1 MAERLGAVLPTVLK
15 QVAVRQRAL
24 ASVQRRWRT
33 LVGRAL
39 AEHSRPVSLR
49 RGRLVVHVDYPGD
62 SFALSFE
69 RARLLKRLKQQTAG
83 DVDELVIRAGE
94 VSGRTASGPPPR
106 RASKR
111 RPGSHI

>member
-1 MAERLGAVLPTVLK
+1 MAERLSAVLSTVLR
-15 QVAVRQRAL
+15 QVATRQRAL

-33 LVGRAL
+33 LVGPAL
-39 AEHSRPVSLR
+39 AGHSRPVSLR
-49 RGRLVVHVDYPGD
+49 RGRLIVHVDYPGD

-83 DVDELVIRAGE
+83 DVNELVIRAGE
-94 VSGRTASGPPPR
+94 VRSPAPKGTQ

-111 RPGSHI
+111 RAGSRI